1 MAQQPIVKVVKV
13 YRVGWQTR
21 TDFRPYKGKKSS
33 VVCGEHVSASA
44 TKQFDVNE
52 NRCVWFFPPPTKTCQ
67 ASLSFMK
74 MSSVTVT
81 LRSSWVKFG
90 VDLRVAAVE
99 RFVSS

>member
-1 MAQQPIVKVVKV
+1 MLAGKPGQILGLTKERKVASNVEITSV
-13 YRVGWQTR
+13 
-21 TDFRPYKGKKSS
+21 RPRL
-33 VVCGEHVSASA
+33 
-44 TKQFDVNE
+44 KQFDVNE
-52 NRCVWFFPPPTKTCQ
+52 NRWCGFCITKTCQ

-90 VDLRVAAVE
+90 IDLRVTAVE